1 MEIGEK
7 IRNLRLQKGLT
18 QEELANRCELS
29 KGFISQVEND
39 INSVSVTSLLD
50 IINALGVTPAEFFS
64 DKDAEKVVFG
74 ENEFIEK
81 ETDQYIMNWL
91 IPNAQKNEMEPLRV
105 DLKPHSKMD
114 EDIPHDGD
122 EFGYVLKGSID
133 LIIGKNKSTVKEGE
147 AFYYISDKPHNIEN
161 NSDEMATFIWISSP
175 PTF

>member
-64 DKDAEKVVFG
+64 DKEAEKVVFG

-81 ETDQYIMNWL
+81 ETDQYIINWL

-105 DLKPHSKMD
+105 DLKPHCSME

-122 EFGYVLKGSID
+122 EFGYVLKGTID
-133 LIIGKNKSTVKEGE
+133 LIIGKNKSTVQRVR
-147 AFYYISDKPHNIEN
+147 
-161 NSDEMATFIWISSP
+161 NSSLVE
-175 PTF
+175 